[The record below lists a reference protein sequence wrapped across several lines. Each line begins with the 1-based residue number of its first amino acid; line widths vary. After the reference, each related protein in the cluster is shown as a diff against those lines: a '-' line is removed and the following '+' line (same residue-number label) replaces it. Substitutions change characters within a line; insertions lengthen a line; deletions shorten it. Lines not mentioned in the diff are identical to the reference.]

1 MICLLTGEFLNTNDA
16 KWRRYSCPLKSIH
29 DECLDSES
37 LQKRSASLETSPM
50 IGLRLG
56 SKTAQLAAKSFWNM
70 DMFKDSLQKIAEYA
84 AIESSS
90 LGSSIE
96 SLSDENEEGFH
107 NSSTEEE
114 FTLSPI
120 APHLID
126 LPLSLTPQS
135 APSTPTQSPQLPL
148 KRSKSACVERR
159 TSSEKRRV
167 ISRKISPAAYTPDK
181 AAAVR
186 FQLAGSDLSL
196 QNASQRNG
204 STSTDDGYYER

>member
-1 MICLLTGEFLNTNDA
+1 
-16 KWRRYSCPLKSIH
+16 
-29 DECLDSES
+29 
-37 LQKRSASLETSPM
+37 M

-70 DMFKDSLQKIAEYA
+70 DMYNDSLQKIAEYA

-96 SLSDENEEGFH
+96 SLSDENEEGMH

-120 APHLID
+120 APHLMD
-126 LPLSLTPQS
+126 LPFSLTPQS
-135 APSTPTQSPQLPL
+135 APTTPTQSPQLSL
-148 KRSKSACVERR
+148 KRSKSACVERK
-159 TSSEKRRV
+159 TSTEKKKV
-167 ISRKISPAAYTPDK
+167 ILRKISPATYTPDK
-181 AAAVR
+181 EAKVR
-186 FQLAGSDLSL
+186 FQLAGSELSL
-196 QNASQRNG
+196 KNEHTDSQSNS